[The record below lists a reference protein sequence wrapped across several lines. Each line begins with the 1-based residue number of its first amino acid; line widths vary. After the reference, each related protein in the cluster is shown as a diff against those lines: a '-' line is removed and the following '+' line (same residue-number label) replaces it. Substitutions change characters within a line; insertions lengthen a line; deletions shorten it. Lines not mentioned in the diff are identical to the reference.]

1 VWPRGKAICELTS
14 PLDETRPLVL
24 FPSFGTHKLKS
35 LLKQMK
41 VLAFLILTAG
51 LCAFAQE
58 QPVSSERGISVTMPS
73 APPGYVLGPGDQFV
87 LEISDLEELNGKTHR
102 IDNDGTVTLPLVGR
116 IKAAGLTLPQFE
128 SELDKR
134 LLNQL
139 REPHITVTVTETL
152 SQPVTVLGQV
162 NTPGVHQIH
171 GSRSLAEVLSLA
183 GGLKPDAGYRVTI
196 TRKVEYG
203 SLPLKDSRVDSNN
216 KVSTGEVSVSDIIEA
231 RNPAENIQILP
242 YDVITVPRS
251 KIVYVMGEVRKPGG
265 FTLDQ
270 RNSVSILQVLAMA
283 EGLTPAASKQ
293 KTIVMRQEPGADRR
307 SELHVDLG
315 KVLNGKDAGFMLQP
329 DDILF
334 VPNSLAHTI
343 RLRAI
348 EAAVSTGTGIL
359 IWRGL

>member
-1 VWPRGKAICELTS
+1 MKF
-14 PLDETRPLVL
+14 PL
-24 FPSFGTHKLKS
+24 
-35 LLKQMK
+35 LLLLM
-41 VLAFLILTAG
+41 AG
-51 LCAFAQE
+51 ICAFSQE
-58 QPVSSERGISVTMPS
+58 QPPPAGHGVSVTIPS
-73 APPGYVLGPGDQFV
+73 APAGYVLGPGDQFL
-87 LEISDLEELNGKTHR
+87 LEIQELEELNGKTHR

-116 IKAAGLTLPQFE
+116 VQAAGLTLPQFE
-128 SELDKR
+128 SDLDKK

-162 NTPGVHQIH
+162 NAPGIHQIR

-183 GGLKPDAGYRVTI
+183 GGLKPDAGYRVTV
-196 TRKVEYG
+196 TRKAEFG
-203 SLPLKDSRVDSNN
+203 TLPLHDARVDSVN
-216 KVSTGEVSVSDIIEA
+216 KVSTGEVSVNDIIEA
-231 RNPAENIQILP
+231 RNPADNIQILP

-270 RNSVSILQVLAMA
+270 RNSVSVLQVLAMA
-283 EGLTPAASKQ
+283 EGLTPSASKQ
-293 KTIVMRQEPGADRR
+293 KTIIMRQEPGMDRR
-307 SELHVDLG
+307 SEIHLDLA
-315 KVLNGKDAGFMLQP
+315 KVMNGKDVTVMLQA

-334 VPNSLAHTI
+334 VPNSIAHTI